1 MVKKTNPS
9 SDDISVFFDAAKGTM
24 PKDHQD
30 LKNNILRDAE
40 KTNSELNTLDELSVF
55 FEASKAGV
63 PKVNRDLET
72 RILRD
77 ADSCL
82 LYTSPS
88 PRDVEESRMPS
99 SA

>member
-24 PKDHQD
+24 PKGHQD

-40 KTNSELNTLDELSVF
+40 NTMSELNTLDELSVF

-63 PKVNRDLET
+63 PKVNRDLER

-77 ADSCL
+77 ADLSL
-82 LYTSPS
+82 IHI
-88 PRDVEESRMPS
+88 
-99 SA
+99 

>member
-24 PKDHQD
+24 LKGHQD

-40 KTNSELNTLDELSVF
+40 KTNS
-55 FEASKAGV
+55 
-63 PKVNRDLET
+63 
-72 RILRD
+72 
-77 ADSCL
+77 CL

-88 PRDVEESRMPS
+88 PRD
-99 SA
+99 

>member
-55 FEASKAGV
+55 F
-63 PKVNRDLET
+63 
-72 RILRD
+72 
-77 ADSCL
+77 
-82 LYTSPS
+82 
-88 PRDVEESRMPS
+88 
-99 SA
+99 